1 MRAILVPIIAL
12 LTGAAFLMLGN
23 GLMGTLTSLRLD
35 MAGASATVVG
45 IVNAGYFGGLTL
57 GALFAER
64 VIRRVGHIR
73 AFAAL
78 ASVYSG
84 ATLAHALEVDPWIWL
99 TLRFVEG
106 FCMAGLFI
114 CVESWLNHR
123 ATNVTRG
130 QILSSYAV
138 TIYFAQFLGQFL
150 LNLPDE
156 TGFLL
161 FVVISILMSIAVVP
175 VAMTTTPIPT
185 LPEVASF
192 SFKRLWKVSPLG
204 VYGAGVGGIVFGAS
218 YGLAPV
224 FTQKLG
230 YSVSET
236 ATFVSATILGGLII
250 QYPIGKLSDL
260 LDRRVVLVS
269 LFIAQVAISGLMIGA
284 TYLGFWYVVGCA
296 VMFGGI
302 SFTLYP
308 LSLSHAND
316 HLESHELVAA
326 AGGLLLTYSLGATI
340 GPLFVSPLMDAIGPN
355 GLFAVLL
362 GLGVVSSVFAA
373 WRVRAR
379 PSVPMEEQGKYHVV
393 PRTSAVSAAMDPRG
407 EDADGQLSFDFD
419 FRAEA
424 DAAAEDQRLAAE

>member
-1 MRAILVPIIAL
+1 MRSILLPIVAL

-35 MAGASATVVG
+35 MAGASATIVG

-57 GALFAER
+57 GAVFAER

-73 AFAAL
+73 AFAAF
-78 ASVYSG
+78 ASLYSG
-84 ATLAHALEVDPWIWL
+84 ATLAHALQVDPWIWL
-99 TLRFVEG
+99 ALRALEG

-123 ATNVTRG
+123 ATNETRG
-130 QILSSYAV
+130 QILSSYAI

-156 TGFLL
+156 TGYLL
-161 FVVISILMSIAVVP
+161 FVLVSILLSVAVVP

-185 LPEVASF
+185 LPDVASF
-192 SFKRLWKVSPLG
+192 SFKRLWQVSPLG
-204 VYGAGVGGIVFGAS
+204 VFGAVIGGIVFGAS

-236 ATFVSATILGGLII
+236 ATFVSATILGGLLI

-269 LFIAQVAISGLMIGA
+269 LFIAQAGISALMIGA
-284 TYLGFWYVVGCA
+284 TFLGFWYVIGA
-296 VMFGGI
+296 AALFGGI

-326 AGGLLLTYSLGATI
+326 AGGLLLSYSLGATV
-340 GPLFVSPLMDAIGPN
+340 GPLFVSPLMDAVGPN
-355 GLFAVLL
+355 GLFGFLL
-362 GLGVVSSVFAA
+362 VLGVIASFFAA

-379 PSVPMEEQGKYHVV
+379 PSVPMEEQGRYQVV
-393 PRTSAVSAAMDPRG
+393 PRTSAISGLMDPRG

-419 FRAEA
+419 AEPVPQEPERM
-424 DAAAEDQRLAAE
+424 AAE